1 MIRLALVLLM
11 LAAPALAQM
20 VIEAPDEARIRALAA
35 TLRCPVCQSESLL
48 ESQAATAREMM
59 VLLREQVAEGRT
71 DAAITDFFR
80 TRYGDFVLLAPPP
93 SLLGRVI
100 WALPVILLMLGALVW
115 LRAVRRRRRALQP
128 DGAEPL
134 DAARLERMAP

>member
-11 LAAPALAQM
+11 VAAPALAQL
-20 VIEAPDEARIRALAA
+20 VTEATDEARIRALAA

-59 VLLREQVAEGRT
+59 VIMREQVAAGRT
-71 DAAITDFFR
+71 DGEITDFFR
-80 TRYGDFVLLAPPP
+80 TRYGDFVMLAPPP
-93 SLLGRVI
+93 SLMGRAI

-115 LRAVRRRRRALQP
+115 LRAVRGWRHASRP
-128 DGAEPL
+128 HGEVPL
-134 DAARLERMAP
+134 DAARLERMEP